1 MLVNSFLGCP
11 LNPPPPPSLPLDS
24 NENESPSWKQGAS
37 TLSYGPYKKESNNDN
52 EHARMQH
59 GANFSIVC
67 TMPLNNK
74 NIIKLCKA
82 ACTLLLSFLNT
93 PFQTKSQ
100 LSLKSTKS
108 YVRNT

>member
-1 MLVNSFLGCP
+1 MRGLEGCWSKASLAAP
-11 LNPPPPPSLPLDS
+11 LTPAPLPPDS
-24 NENESPSWKQGAS
+24 NENGSPSWKQGAI

-74 NIIKLCKA
+74 NIIKVL
-82 ACTLLLSFLNT
+82 
-93 PFQTKSQ
+93 
-100 LSLKSTKS
+100 
-108 YVRNT
+108 

>member
-1 MLVNSFLGCP
+1 MQVIGTNEIRGLEGCWSIDSLAAP
-11 LNPPPPPSLPLDS
+11 LTPPPPPLPPDS

-37 TLSYGPYKKESNNDN
+37 TLSYGPYKKESNNNN

-74 NIIKLCKA
+74 NIIK
-82 ACTLLLSFLNT
+82 TL
-93 PFQTKSQ
+93 
-100 LSLKSTKS
+100 
-108 YVRNT
+108 

>member
-1 MLVNSFLGCP
+1 MKVIGTKEKRGLEGCWPIASLAAP
-11 LNPPPPPSLPLDS
+11 LPPPPPLPLDS

-74 NIIKLCKA
+74 NIIK
-82 ACTLLLSFLNT
+82 TL
-93 PFQTKSQ
+93 
-100 LSLKSTKS
+100 
-108 YVRNT
+108 

>member
-1 MLVNSFLGCP
+1 MQVIGTNEIRGLEGCWSIASLAAP
-11 LNPPPPPSLPLDS
+11 LTPPPPPLPPDS

-37 TLSYGPYKKESNNDN
+37 TLSYGPYKKESNNNN

-74 NIIKLCKA
+74 NIIK
-82 ACTLLLSFLNT
+82 TM
-93 PFQTKSQ
+93 
-100 LSLKSTKS
+100 
-108 YVRNT
+108 

>member
-1 MLVNSFLGCP
+1 MQVIGTNEIRGLEGCWSIA
-11 LNPPPPPSLPLDS
+11 SLPAPLTPLPPDS

-37 TLSYGPYKKESNNDN
+37 TLSYGPYKKESNNNN

-74 NIIKLCKA
+74 NIIK
-82 ACTLLLSFLNT
+82 TL
-93 PFQTKSQ
+93 
-100 LSLKSTKS
+100 
-108 YVRNT
+108 

>member
-11 LNPPPPPSLPLDS
+11 LNPPPPLPPDS
-24 NENESPSWKQGAS
+24 NENESPSWKQGAG
-37 TLSYGPYKKESNNDN
+37 TLSYGPYKKESNNNN

-74 NIIKLCKA
+74 NIIK
-82 ACTLLLSFLNT
+82 TL
-93 PFQTKSQ
+93 
-100 LSLKSTKS
+100 
-108 YVRNT
+108 

>member
-1 MLVNSFLGCP
+1 MKVIGTNEIRGLEGCWSIASLAAP
-11 LNPPPPPSLPLDS
+11 LTPPPPSLPLDS

-37 TLSYGPYKKESNNDN
+37 TLSYGPYKKESNKDN

-74 NIIKLCKA
+74 NIIK
-82 ACTLLLSFLNT
+82 TL
-93 PFQTKSQ
+93 
-100 LSLKSTKS
+100 
-108 YVRNT
+108 

>member
-11 LNPPPPPSLPLDS
+11 LNPPPPLPPDS

-37 TLSYGPYKKESNNDN
+37 TLSYGPYKKESNNNN

-74 NIIKLCKA
+74 NIIK
-82 ACTLLLSFLNT
+82 TL
-93 PFQTKSQ
+93 
-100 LSLKSTKS
+100 
-108 YVRNT
+108 